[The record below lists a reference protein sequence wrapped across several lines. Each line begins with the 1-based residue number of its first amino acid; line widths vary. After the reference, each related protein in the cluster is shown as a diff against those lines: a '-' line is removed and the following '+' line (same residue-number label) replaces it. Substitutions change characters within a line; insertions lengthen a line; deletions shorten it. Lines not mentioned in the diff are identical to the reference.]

1 MVSKEMSMRQ
11 SILTT
16 AALLTL
22 FGASAV
28 QAQTTIIERE
38 VPERVI
44 VERPESETR
53 TIETRE
59 TRDGCRVKSV
69 TRENE
74 EGDRKTVTRESC
86 D

>member
-1 MVSKEMSMRQ
+1 MVLKEIAMRHSM
-11 SILTT
+11 LAT

-22 FGASAV
+22 FGVSAV

-38 VPERVI
+38 APERVI
-44 VERPESETR
+44 VERPESESR
-53 TIETRE
+53 TVETRE

-74 EGDRKTVTRESC
+74 VGDRKTVTRENC